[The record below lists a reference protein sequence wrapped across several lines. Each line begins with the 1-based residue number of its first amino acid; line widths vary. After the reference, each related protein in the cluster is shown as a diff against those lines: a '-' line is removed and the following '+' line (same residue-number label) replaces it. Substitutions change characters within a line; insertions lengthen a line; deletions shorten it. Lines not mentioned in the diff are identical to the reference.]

1 MAIIWMF
8 TIYDFTHEL
17 LNSTFLWVEEIL
29 RYDQINEISMKA
41 KKQYFSFLH
50 SQLINTLKSGS
61 GWVVLRGISNMLEWN
76 PYMLKLNWDPLIP
89 ELSYSWGLK
98 GFWKYWS
105 QYVSIIDNNTNMYN
119 RSRQKK
125 KEKEN
130 NIINVKVIIF
140 LYIIT

>member
-76 PYMLKLNWDPLIP
+76 PYMLRLNWDPLIT